1 MKDTKRNNGKRNDGK
16 RKEQAEGE
24 RDVRE
29 SGQK

>member
-29 SGQK
+29 SG

>member
-29 SGQK
+29 CGQK